1 MKYYIEK
8 ILNTD
13 FESAI
18 DQVTEALKTEGFG
31 VWTEIDLKDKFKEK
45 LGTDFRN
52 YRILG
57 ACNPAL
63 AYQAIQKEDKIGTM
77 LPCNVVVQDID
88 DEIIEVAAVDP
99 YVSMQGVEN
108 EELAAI
114 AESVRNKL
122 ERVISITWQ
131 AIQSLA

>member
-31 VWTEIDLKDKFKEK
+31 VLTEIDLKDKFKEK

-77 LPCNVVVQDID
+77 LPCNVVVQEID

-122 ERVISITWQ
+122 ERVISIT
-131 AIQSLA
+131 